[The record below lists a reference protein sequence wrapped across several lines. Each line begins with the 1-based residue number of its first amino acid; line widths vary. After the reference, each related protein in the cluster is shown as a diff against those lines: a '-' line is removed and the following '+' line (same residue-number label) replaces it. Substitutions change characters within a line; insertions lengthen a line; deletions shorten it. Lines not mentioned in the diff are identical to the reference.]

1 MDQFK
6 IKQYGQLEEKQ
17 KEKAVEIFIE
27 GFKHLMTFSKDE
39 EELKALFSTSLNPS
53 LLYTYIEKDKVLGII
68 GIATNHARP
77 IRLVLE
83 TCIHIYGRLKGTIF
97 CKQMNVIFQS
107 QVVKGDYDLYI
118 DVLATTKEA
127 RGRGI
132 ATKLI
137 EFAFSLENYENY
149 YIEVF
154 SKNVNAKRLYEKT
167 GFETYKK
174 SKFSFIARLGQG
186 YPIKMKRG
194 TKDATKKL

>member
-1 MDQFK
+1 MRQFE
-6 IKQYGQLEEKQ
+6 IKQYGQLEESQ
-17 KEKAVEIFIE
+17 KEKVIEIFIE

-39 EELKALFSTSLNPS
+39 EELKLLFSTGLNPS
-53 LLYTYIEKDKVLGII
+53 LLYAYIENDNVLGIM

-77 IRLVLE
+77 IRVDLE
-83 TCIHIYGRLKGTIF
+83 TCIHIYGKLKGMIL

-107 QVVKGDYDLYI
+107 QVVKGDHHLYI

-137 EFAFSLENYENY
+137 EYAFALENYQDC

-154 SKNVNAKRLYEKT
+154 SKNINAKKLYERM
-167 GFETYKK
+167 GFEAYKK
-174 SKFSFIARLGQG
+174 SKISFAVLLGQG
-186 YPIKMKRG
+186 YPIKMKRCIEVYHS
-194 TKDATKKL
+194 